1 MDEEDGGDSVDDDD
15 TSIHTCIHPFIHTY
29 INAFIHPYIHPSIR
43 TSIHPSIHTYIHHLS
58 PSQDAAA
65 GGSGDYDEVDSKAQF
80 DKWSAARK
88 DARRAP
94 ILDAL
99 PEEKWMGG
107 VRLLAWIYLI
117 YVSIYFCIY
126 IFIHY
131 YIYLSM
137 HPSICR
143 QSRHVCEERPELDNE
158 CLQEERSEG

>member
-1 MDEEDGGDSVDDDD
+1 
-15 TSIHTCIHPFIHTY
+15 
-29 INAFIHPYIHPSIR
+29 
-43 TSIHPSIHTYIHHLS
+43 
-58 PSQDAAA
+58 
-65 GGSGDYDEVDSKAQF
+65 VDSKAQF

-107 VRLLAWIYLI
+107 VCLLAWIYLI
-117 YVSIYFCIY
+117 YVSIYLCIY
-126 IFIHY
+126 LFIHY
-131 YIYLSM
+131 YIYLSIRL
-137 HPSICR
+137 SICR